1 MNNEDDEAIRK
12 LIKLF
17 NGSKWKGRVL
27 KLIME

>member
-1 MNNEDDEAIRK
+1 MSNEDEEAISK